1 MLDTALHFSRQ
12 LLTEVLQ
19 PGDIAVDATMG
30 NGNDTLLLAEL
41 VGKTGFVYAFDVQS
55 QAIENTKERL
65 FGTPW
70 EQRVQLIFDG
80 HENLGFYLPKETPV
94 KAAIFNLGY
103 LPKSDKSIITLP
115 HTTRRALDEL
125 LLRLAPRGRVVIV
138 AYYGHE
144 GGEKEL
150 DTVRHYCE
158 QLPQEAYNVLNYQFI
173 NQKNQPPILFCI
185 EKKPES
191 RKKA

>member
-1 MLDTALHFSRQ
+1 MLKTALHFSRQ
-12 LLTEVLQ
+12 LLQEVLQ
-19 PGDIAVDATMG
+19 PGDTAVDATMG
-30 NGNDTLLLAEL
+30 NGHDTLFMAEC
-41 VGKTGFVYAFDVQS
+41 VGKTGFVYAFDIQA
-55 QAIENTKERL
+55 QAIEATKARL
-65 FGTPW
+65 TDTPF

-80 HENLGFYLPKETPV
+80 HQNLDFYLPKEITI

-115 HTTRRALDEL
+115 NTTKKALDAL
-125 LLRLAPRGRVVIV
+125 LERLAPKGRIIVV

-144 GGEKEL
+144 GGEEEL
-150 DTVRHYCE
+150 LTVRDYCE

-185 EKKPES
+185 EKK
-191 RKKA
+191 

>member
-1 MLDTALHFSRQ
+1 MLKTALHYSRQ
-12 LLTEVLQ
+12 LLQEVLQ

-30 NGNDTLLLAEL
+30 NGHDTLFMAEC
-41 VGKTGFVYAFDVQS
+41 VGKTGFVYAFDIQA
-55 QAIENTKERL
+55 QAIESTKARL
-65 FGTPW
+65 TDTPF

-80 HENLGFYLPKETPV
+80 HQNLALYLPKETMI

-115 HTTRRALDEL
+115 NTTKKALDAL
-125 LLRLAPRGRVVIV
+125 LERLAPKGRIVIV

-144 GGEKEL
+144 GGAEEL
-150 DTVRHYCE
+150 LTVRNYCE
-158 QLPQEAYNVLNYQFI
+158 QLPQELYNVLNYQFI

-185 EKKPES
+185 EKK
-191 RKKA
+191 

>member
-1 MLDTALHFSRQ
+1 MLLTAMRFSHQ

-30 NGNDTLLLAEL
+30 NGHDTQLLAQL
-41 VGKTGFVYAFDVQS
+41 VGKTGHVYAFDVQKSAVEATTTRLSTAELLS
-55 QAIENTKERL
+55 QAT
-65 FGTPW
+65 
-70 EQRVQLIFDG
+70 LIHDG
-80 HENLGFYLPKETPV
+80 HQHVLKHLPETAQI

-115 HTTRRALDEL
+115 ETTRQALDALRSRL
-125 LLRLAPRGRVVIV
+125 LPKGRIVIV

-144 GGEKEL
+144 GGAEEL
-150 DTVRHYCE
+150 STVRAYCE
-158 QLPQEAYNVLNYQFI
+158 ALPQEEYNVLTYQFI

-185 EKKPES
+185 EKK
-191 RKKA
+191 